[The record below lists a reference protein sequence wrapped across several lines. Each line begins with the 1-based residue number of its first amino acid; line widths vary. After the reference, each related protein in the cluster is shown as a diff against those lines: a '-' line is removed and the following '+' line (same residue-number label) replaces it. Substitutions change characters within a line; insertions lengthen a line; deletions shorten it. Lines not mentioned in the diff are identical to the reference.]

1 MRVRIEGQMLVYRV
15 ANYYAAVMMRPFR
28 IEFEGMVYPLQHEG
42 TLSR

>member
-15 ANYYAAVMMRPFR
+15 ANYYAAAMAQTLLMA
-28 IEFEGMVYPLQHEG
+28 FEGAVYPLQHEG